1 MRLGRGVKK
10 WGLMASLSLVV
21 SGEPLDFPLS
31 PDPLLLSLSC
41 SALQMHLPISEIG
54 IKASAS

>member
-1 MRLGRGVKK
+1 
-10 WGLMASLSLVV
+10 MASLSLVI

-41 SALQMHLPISEIG
+41 SALQIHLLISKMGMRHLPH
-54 IKASAS
+54 KRVT